1 MQREG
6 VVHKMEMR
14 DLALPSLN
22 RFASDYL
29 QGHLEVE
36 DYFHYDLASSKMYH
50 NRYQELMNRTFMRQE
65 LADYIEDYMA
75 RFPKSDAVVKN
86 ISGFKKGRLGGCHWR
101 AASRFTNRA
110 FIYNS

>member
-36 DYFHYDLASSKMYH
+36 DYFHYDLASSDMYR
-50 NRYQELMNRTFMRQE
+50 NRYEELMNRTFYAPGVGGLHRT
-65 LADYIEDYMA
+65 LYG
-75 RFPKSDAVVKN
+75 SL
-86 ISGFKKGRLGGCHWR
+86 SKK
-101 AASRFTNRA
+101 
-110 FIYNS
+110 